1 MHKTRNKRKQ
11 LFIALGFVAPF
22 FILYTVFTIWPV
34 VQGVYVSLHKW
45 TLMGK
50 LKFVGLDNYLKFI
63 GDKKLLGS
71 ASEYYGICADHCTAS
86 GDYCYGSGTAGKP
99 PYQDKKRPQNLLL
112 SAKCPFRFGGGIYCK
127 IYVRTIQGVY
137 QWISSCHRSS
147 GGKPGT
153 PVAAGWK
160 PGLGDD
166 YIHDGMVDSRIQY
179 DALSVSV
186 TGYFAPGV

>member
-22 FILYTVFTIWPV
+22 FLLYTVFTIWPV

-63 GDKKLLGS
+63 GDKNFWGALQNTTVFVLITAPLLVITAMVLALLANRPTRIKKGLRIC
-71 ASEYYGICADHCTAS
+71 YYLPS
-86 GDYCYGSGTAGKP
+86 V
-99 PYQDKKRPQNLLL
+99 L
-112 SAKCPFRFGGGIYCK
+112 SVSVAAFIAK
-127 IYVRTIQGVY
+127 YVRTIQGVY